1 MFDDP
6 MDEGDLAAD
15 YQARHNQDAIARTR
29 RDVAGTARSYGAGAE
44 NCEWCGAEIPAARR
58 AACPGCTLCVE
69 CQTIK
74 ERLKSG
80 L

>member
-1 MFDDP
+1 MPFEEP
-6 MDEGDLAAD
+6 MDEGDIAAD
-15 YQARHNQDAIARTR
+15 YQARHNRDAIARAR
-29 RDVAGTARSYGAGAE
+29 RDVAGTARSSGSCVD
-44 NCEWCGAEIPAARR
+44 CEWCGAEIPEQRRR
-58 AACPGCTLCVE
+58 AVPNCNLCVD

>member
-1 MFDDP
+1 MTDDP
-6 MDEGDLAAD
+6 MDEGDIAAD
-15 YQARHNQDAIARTR
+15 YQARHNKDAIAK
-29 RDVAGTARSYGAGAE
+29 ARSRMAGPQSGGPAAE

-58 AACPGCTLCVE
+58 QAVPGCAMCIE

-74 ERLKSG
+74 ERLKNG